1 MHPAPPAR
9 RSRRRL
15 AAGLLLIGL
24 TALHLGLADR
34 LLQAWP
40 RAADSRPARLK
51 VAFVRTLQPQAPSPV
66 AALARPAPKAAAA
79 ALPAELPASAAAAPD
94 LPPVPPAETPEPPE
108 APEAPEAPEPTQSAP
123 EPALAAASTPADP
136 PPADV
141 ASTAGPPA
149 ASASAPAFEWPPSTR
164 LRYVLTGHYR
174 GPIDGSAQVQWL
186 RQGTHYQVH
195 LDVHIGPPFAA
206 IIERQM
212 SSDGSLGADGLRPRR
227 YDERTHIAFRE
238 PRSLSLF
245 FDADTV
251 QLAGGGRVPRPP
263 GVQDAVSQFVQLT
276 WRFTLQPALLSEG
289 QVIELPLV
297 LPRRVETWVYDV
309 RASETLWTPV
319 GAIEAVHV
327 QPRREPRPG
336 GDLVAEMWFAPT
348 LQYLPVRI
356 KIRQD
361 AQTWIDLLVDRLPEQ
376 AGAVPTVPEQAGVVP
391 TVPEQAGVE
400 PAVNGPAD
408 PAPAVPSASRP
419 TPSLRSP

>member
-1 MHPAPPAR
+1 MHRAPPAR
-9 RSRRRL
+9 RSRRGL
-15 AAGLLLIGL
+15 AASLLLIGV

-34 LLQAWP
+34 LVQAWP

-51 VAFVRTLQPQAPSPV
+51 VAFVRTLQPQAPTPV
-66 AALARPAPKAAAA
+66 AAVARPAPKAPAA

-94 LPPVPPAETPEPPE
+94 LPPVPPAEPPEP
-108 APEAPEAPEPTQSAP
+108 PEPTQSAP
-123 EPALAAASTPADP
+123 EPALAAASTPAHP

-141 ASTAGPPA
+141 ASTAEPPVAQAEPPA
-149 ASASAPAFEWPPSTR
+149 ASAPAFEWPPSTR
-164 LRYVLTGHYR
+164 LRYVLTGNYR

-227 YDERTHIAFRE
+227 YDERTRIAFRE
-238 PRSLSLF
+238 PRSLSLVF
-245 FDADTV
+245 EADTV
-251 QLAGGGRVPRPP
+251 QLAGGGSVPRPP

-289 QVIELPLV
+289 QVIELPLA

-356 KIRQD
+356 RIRQD
-361 AQTWIDLLVDRLPEQ
+361 ADNWIDLLVDRLPEQ
-376 AGAVPTVPEQAGVVP
+376 AGVEPA
-391 TVPEQAGVE
+391 VPEQAGVE

-419 TPSLRSP
+419 TPPLRSP

>member
-1 MHPAPPAR
+1 MHRAPPAR

-66 AALARPAPKAAAA
+66 AALAEPAPKAPAAA
-79 ALPAELPASAAAAPD
+79 RPAELPASAAAAPD
-94 LPPVPPAETPEPPE
+94 LPPVPLPEPPDPP
-108 APEAPEAPEPTQSAP
+108 APTPPGPTPPAP

-141 ASTAGPPA
+141 ASTAEPPA
-149 ASASAPAFEWPPSTR
+149 APASAAAFEWPPSTR

-289 QVIELPLV
+289 QVIELPLA

-376 AGAVPTVPEQAGVVP
+376 AGVEPAVA
-391 TVPEQAGVE
+391 EQAGVE
-400 PAVNGPAD
+400 PAVAEPAD

-419 TPSLRSP
+419 TPPLRSP

>member
-1 MHPAPPAR
+1 MHRAPR
-9 RSRRRL
+9 RSRRTL
-15 AAGLLLIGL
+15 AASLLLIGV
-24 TALHLGLADR
+24 TTLHLGLADR
-34 LLQAWP
+34 LVQAWP
-40 RAADSRPARLK
+40 RAADSRPARLV
-51 VAFVRTLQPQAPSPV
+51 VAFVRTLQPQAPTPV
-66 AALARPAPKAAAA
+66 AAVARPAPKAPA

-94 LPPVPPAETPEPPE
+94 LPPVPPAEPPEP
-108 APEAPEAPEPTQSAP
+108 PEPTQSAP
-123 EPALAAASTPADP
+123 EPTLAAASTPADAA
-136 PPADV
+136 PADV
-141 ASTAGPPA
+141 ASTAGPPVA
-149 ASASAPAFEWPPSTR
+149 QAEPPAASAPAFEWPPSTR

-195 LDVHIGPPFAA
+195 LDVHIGPPFTA

-238 PRSLSLF
+238 PRSLSLY

-251 QLAGGGRVPRPP
+251 QLAGGRSVPRPP

-276 WRFTLQPALLSEG
+276 WRFTLQPALLGEG
-289 QVIELPLV
+289 HVIELPLA

-348 LQYLPVRI
+348 LRYLPVRI

-361 AQTWIDLLVDRLPEQ
+361 AETWIDLLVDRLPEQ
-376 AGAVPTVPEQAGVVP
+376 AGG
-391 TVPEQAGVE
+391 E
-400 PAVNGPAD
+400 PAAPGPAD
-408 PAPAVPSASRP
+408 PAPALPSATRP
-419 TPSLRSP
+419 TPPLRSP